1 MSPKDLCTIDFL
13 DQIADAGIKVLKIE
27 GRGRSADYVKTVS
40 RCYREAVDAYFD
52 KSYTNKKIEMRTG
65 TQYLI
70 SVLYAF
76 WLKLRAFYSLFFS
89 PVSSGL
95 GRVTG
100 GRSGTP
106 DRPCSP

>member
-1 MSPKDLCTIDFL
+1 MGSLQNGVFSSGN
-13 DQIADAGIKVLKIE
+13 QGH
-27 GRGRSADYVKTVS
+27 
-40 RCYREAVDAYFD
+40 
-52 KSYTNKKIEMRTG
+52 YTNKKIEMRTG

-70 SVLYAF
+70 SVLYVF

-106 DRPCSP
+106 DRPCSPCWSWGC